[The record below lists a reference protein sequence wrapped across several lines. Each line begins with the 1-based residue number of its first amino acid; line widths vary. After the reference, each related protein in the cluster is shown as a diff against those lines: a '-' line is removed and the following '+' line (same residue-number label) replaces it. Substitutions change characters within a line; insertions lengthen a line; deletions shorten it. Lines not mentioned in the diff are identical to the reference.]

1 MTAYTFMTAIILTIL
16 VLLIALVIYA
26 QWGIVKNEENNSE
39 YLFLDYE
46 DIERKEWTMNI
57 STFINRYNQSIYFV
71 QVSRN
76 EIQMTFESESY
87 RISTEHNSNK
97 DEIITMID
105 PPGGPMVFVGMNLG
119 FIDTV
124 WQDCIVTEIKRED
137 RIILIKYQKK
147 EKND

>member
-1 MTAYTFMTAIILTIL
+1 
-16 VLLIALVIYA
+16 
-26 QWGIVKNEENNSE
+26 
-39 YLFLDYE
+39 
-46 DIERKEWTMNI
+46 
-57 STFINRYNQSIYFV
+57 
-71 QVSRN
+71 
-76 EIQMTFESESY
+76 MTFESESY

-124 WQDCIVTEIKRED
+124 WQDCIVTEIKREE
-137 RIILIKYQKK
+137 RIILIKYQTK